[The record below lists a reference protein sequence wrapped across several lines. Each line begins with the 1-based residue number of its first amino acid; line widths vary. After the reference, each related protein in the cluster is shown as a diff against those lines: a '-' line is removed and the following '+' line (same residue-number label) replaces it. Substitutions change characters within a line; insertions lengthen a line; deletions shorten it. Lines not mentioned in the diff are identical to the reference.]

1 MTDVNSDTIS
11 MTNSQH
17 EVLTIR
23 ADGSIDWLGQML
35 NTPQHVGQALAEFV
49 RNYMPTT
56 PQTSQTLDGY
66 QASALSFAMAD
77 DQTATLLYN
86 AAGLAG
92 ESGEVCDKIKKIVRD
107 NNGVLGTSEVQAL
120 SKELGDTLW
129 YIARLAGL
137 IGLTLGDVANTNL
150 EKLAD
155 RRARNALHGSGDE
168 R

>member
-23 ADGSIDWLGQML
+23 PDGSIDWLGQML

-49 RNYMPTT
+49 RSNMPILENRW
-56 PQTSQTLDGY
+56 TLDGY
-66 QASALSFAMAD
+66 QAAALSFAMAD